1 LGYNPASIS
10 TASQTSDDSI
20 GLARVGEREIP
31 DILERNQGKGKG
43 NGNGYGNGN
52 GKGYG
57 NGNVDGNGNVIRE

>member
-52 GKGYG
+52 GE
-57 NGNVDGNGNVIRE
+57 RLR